1 MTKAQENIEKNAAS
15 PGGEEDR
22 YVFTFPDLV
31 GRELIA
37 VLVALVVLSIWSLGI
52 DAPLRA
58 VADPNWTENP
68 AKAPWYFVGLQE
80 LLVYFDP
87 WIAGVCVPGIIML
100 GLMAIPYLDTNPDG
114 VGEYNFRDRK
124 LTVTVFLTGY
134 ALWFILILFGQFF
147 RGPNWH
153 FYWPWEDWSIE
164 KDAEQQLVNLP
175 NHIGFALLGAYFLL
189 GVCLPALIRRS
200 FYRKLGLVR
209 YAAVMLLFL
218 LMYGVMIKIVLRLFF
233 HIKYIVATP
242 YFSI

>member
-1 MTKAQENIEKNAAS
+1 MTKEQAKTEDNGMP

-22 YVFTFPDLV
+22 YLFTFPDLV
-31 GRELIA
+31 ARELVA
-37 VLVALVVLSIWSLGI
+37 VLVALVVLSIWSVGI

-58 VADPNWTENP
+58 MADPNWTENP

-87 WIAGVCVPGIIML
+87 WIAGVCVPGLIMV
-100 GLMAIPYLDTNPDG
+100 GLMAIPYLDVNPHG
-114 VGEYNFRDRK
+114 VGAFNFRDRK

-134 ALWFILILFGQFF
+134 ALWFILIIIGQFF

-153 FYWPWEDWSIE
+153 FYWPWEDWSVE
-164 KDAEQQLVNLP
+164 KKAEQQLVNLP
-175 NHIGFALLGAYFLL
+175 NHLGFILLGAYFFI
-189 GVCLPALIRRS
+189 GTCLPALLRRS
-200 FYRKLGLVR
+200 FYKKLGLVR
-209 YAAVMLLFL
+209 YLAVMLLFL

-233 HIKYIVATP
+233 HIKYIVATS